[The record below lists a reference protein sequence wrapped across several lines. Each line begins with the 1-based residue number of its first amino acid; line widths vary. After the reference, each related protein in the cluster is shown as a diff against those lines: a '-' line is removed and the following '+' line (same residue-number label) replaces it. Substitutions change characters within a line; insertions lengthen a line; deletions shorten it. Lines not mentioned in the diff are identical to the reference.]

1 MCPRV
6 GIGGCEEIVSVF
18 PQALKIIHKHLSE
31 LAFTQDP
38 CSPEASHHRP
48 TLAPPDTLGHAE
60 QLLSNLKY
68 GNHSM
73 PTPGTAVAADPRL
86 LAKVLSMLLDELR
99 N

>member
-1 MCPRV
+1 M
-6 GIGGCEEIVSVF
+6 
-18 PQALKIIHKHLSE
+18 ADLIHKHLSE

-86 LAKVLSMLLDELR
+86 LAKVLSVLLNEQCVTENREPTQLPDQDSIR
-99 N
+99 